1 MADRT
6 LEQDIRVLKD
16 LWKEKLFACNKL
28 KTIIEKKEERESMKQ
43 ENQMT
48 VKEREERKIKR
59 RKRQKEKGR
68 ILRESETEASN
79 EK

>member
-1 MADRT
+1 
-6 LEQDIRVLKD
+6 
-16 LWKEKLFACNKL
+16 
-28 KTIIEKKEERESMKQ
+28 MKQ

-48 VKEREERKIKR
+48 DKEREERKIKR

-68 ILRESETEASN
+68 RIIRESETEASN